1 VDLFNGGTI
10 PNGEL
15 MLETCLLDENKV
27 PAALLSR
34 SQARDGFRDE
44 YSFDSRWIQ
53 TNDGIQHYVDE
64 GSGPP
69 LLMVHGNPTWSF
81 AWRHLIRE
89 LSGRYRV
96 IAIDHLGCGF
106 SEKPASGN
114 YTLDRHIDRLQQL
127 VETLHLSDISLFA
140 HDWGGAIGMGC
151 AGRSPER
158 FGRFVLMN
166 TAAFR
171 STRIPLRIAVCRI
184 PFLGALGMQG
194 MNLFSAAA
202 VHMAVT
208 RPLSAAAKA
217 GLLAPYDSWTNRTA
231 IREFVLDIPL
241 KPGHRSYQ
249 TLAEVENSLDQQRD
263 KPMQLIWGMKDWCF
277 SPEFLREFQQ
287 RFPTASVHE
296 IADAGH
302 YVFEDAADEVV
313 NVSRQFLVGCDIQRQ
328 TVDTTSVG
336 QAGT

>member
-1 VDLFNGGTI
+1 MT
-10 PNGEL
+10 ES
-15 MLETCLLDENKV
+15 
-27 PAALLSR
+27 ALLNETDVPQFLLTR
-34 SQARDGFRDE
+34 SMDRGGFRDE
-44 YSFDSRWIQ
+44 YPFDSHWLR
-53 TNDGIQHYVDE
+53 TADGILHYVDE
-64 GSGPP
+64 GSGPT
-69 LLMVHGNPTWSF
+69 LLLVHGNPTWSF

-89 LSGRYRV
+89 LRGNYRV

-106 SEKPASGN
+106 SEKPTAGP
-114 YTLDRHIDRLQQL
+114 YVLDRHIHRLQQL
-127 VETLHLSDISLFA
+127 VETLDLNDISLFA

-151 AGRSPER
+151 AGRMPDR

-194 MNLFSAAA
+194 LNLFSSAA
-202 VHMAVT
+202 VRMAVM

-217 GLLAPYDSWTNRTA
+217 GMLAPYDSWANRTA
-231 IREFVLDIPL
+231 VREFVHDIPL
-241 KPGHRSYQ
+241 RSGHRSYQ
-249 TLAEVENSLDQQRD
+249 TLVEVEDSLSQQSE

-277 SPEFLREFQQ
+277 SPEFLREFEQ
-287 RFPTASVHE
+287 RFPTAGVHQ

-313 NVSRQFLVGCDIQRQ
+313 DISRQFLSVCDIPQESRDSTSAGQ
-328 TVDTTSVG
+328 T
-336 QAGT
+336 GT